1 MRRALLAVWIAAF
14 AWAPAARAADWQE
27 LKGDHFIVYY
37 EGEEAFARQVMTN
50 AESYYTRIADELGY
64 PRYSDFWSWDNRA
77 KVYIY
82 PSAKLYREATGEA
95 DWSHGVAV
103 YSKKEIHTFQE
114 SEGFLDGILP
124 HEITHLIFRDFIGFR
139 AQAPVWIDEGVA
151 QWEEPA
157 KRAIARK
164 VARWLIH
171 TDKDMALQDLTA
183 ADPHKM
189 KDTDQVQ
196 YFYMQS
202 VSLVDFLIRTY
213 GAGAFTDFCRALRDG
228 KGFDEALQSSFK
240 VQNQWE
246 LQEKWRKE
254 VMGEPVPDDIE
265 VYIRH

>member
-1 MRRALLAVWIAAF
+1 MRPALLGIAIAALVS
-14 AWAPAARAADWQE
+14 APAPAAAWQE

-37 EGEEAFARQVMTN
+37 EGEESFAKDVVN
-50 AESYYTRIADELGY
+50 HAETYYTRIADELGY
-64 PRYSDFWSWDNRA
+64 PRYSNFWSWENRA
-77 KVYIY
+77 KIYVYLTEKAY
-82 PSAKLYREATGEA
+82 HEATGEA
-95 DWSHGVAV
+95 EWSHGVAV
-103 YSKKEIHTFQE
+103 YSKKEIHTFQK

-139 AQAPVWIDEGVA
+139 AAAPIWIDEGVA

-171 TDKDMALQDLTA
+171 TDKDMAVQDLTA
-183 ADPHKM
+183 ADPAKM
-189 KDTDQVQ
+189 QDADQVT

-202 VSLVDFLIRTY
+202 VSLVDFLIRSY
-213 GAGAFTDFCRALRDG
+213 GASSFTDFCRSLRDG
-228 KGFDEALQSSFK
+228 KPFEESLRSSFK
-240 VQNQWE
+240 IENQWE

-254 VMGEPVPDDIE
+254 VMGEPVPEDIE